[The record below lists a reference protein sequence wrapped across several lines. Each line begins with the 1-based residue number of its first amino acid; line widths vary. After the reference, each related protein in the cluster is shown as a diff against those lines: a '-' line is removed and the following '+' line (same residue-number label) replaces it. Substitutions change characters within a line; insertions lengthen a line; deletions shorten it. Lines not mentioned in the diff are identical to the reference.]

1 MKRYLLHLSYNGTH
15 YHGWQRQNNVI
26 SVQESIEKVLSTLSR
41 SQIVVNGCGRT
52 DKGVHARSFY
62 AHFDI
67 DTLPDNCLY
76 KLNKMLPEDIA
87 IYSLKEV
94 DQNFHSRFG
103 AKTRT
108 YKYFFHTR
116 ENPFI
121 SEVSSFYDIENLDIK
136 LMQEV
141 TDLLIANEYYGSF
154 CKVPEKHDSLIC
166 KVYKASLTDLG
177 NSRFVF
183 ELTANR
189 FLRGM
194 IRILMYDLLL
204 IGLNKLSL
212 ADFKNRLTGTPRKEA
227 IQFAF
232 PQGLFLEEV
241 EY

>member
-15 YHGWQRQNNVI
+15 FHGWQRQNNVI

-41 SQIVVNGCGRT
+41 TQIVVNGCGRT

-76 KLNKMLPEDIA
+76 KLNKMLSEDIA
-87 IYSLKEV
+87 IYSLKNV
-94 DQNFHSRFG
+94 DIKFHTRFA
-103 AKTRT
+103 AKSRT
-108 YKYFFHTR
+108 YKYYFHII
-116 ENPFI
+116 EDPFI
-121 SEVSSFYDIENLDIK
+121 AEISSFYNIENIDLE

-141 TDLLIANEYYGSF
+141 TDMLIANEYFGCY
-154 CKVPEKHDSLIC
+154 CKVPEKHNSLVC
-166 KVYKASLTDLG
+166 KIFKASLTDLG
-177 NSRFVF
+177 MGRFVF

-204 IGLNKLSL
+204 IGQGKLSL
-212 ADFKNRLTGTPRKEA
+212 ADFKLRLEGAPRKEA
-227 IQFAF
+227 VQFAY